1 MELRL
6 LVLLRLWREVDRI
19 TLLWRR
25 FASLNYLLWTRIV
38 RISVKF
44 FDVFILNVS
53 NEHIDSTILIGLA
66 K

>member
-6 LVLLRLWREVDRI
+6 LVLLRLWREVDLI

-25 FASLNYLLWTRIV
+25 FASLNYLLRTRIV

-44 FDVFILNVS
+44 SDVFILNVS
-53 NEHIDSTILIGLA
+53 DEHIDSTILIGLT

>member
-6 LVLLRLWREVDRI
+6 LVLLWLRREVGSI

-25 FASLNYLLWTRIV
+25 FASLNYLLRTRIV
-38 RISVKF
+38 RMGVKF
-44 FDVFILNVS
+44 SYVFILNVS
-53 NEHIDSTILIGLA
+53 DEHIDSTILIGLT